1 MPKHK
6 SLKIKLLILFV
17 ICAGFTL
24 KQKLSAQSIKLSGT
38 VYDYFNKK
46 PLDAVTV
53 QTSSGYRTITDSTGK
68 FAITITKKDSVWF
81 SYLSKNTQRYPIDT
95 IADLSNFEVALY
107 VAVNW
112 LPAVK
117 VRNSNYTY
125 DSLQNRL
132 EYAKVFNFK
141 KPGLKFSS
149 SSSSPSSY
157 VPGSVT
163 AGLDLD
169 EIINMFRFKRNREL
183 LSMQERLLQQE
194 HDKYIN
200 HRFTKYLAHKLTSL
214 TGRSLDSFLL
224 IYRPSYEL
232 LVTMNDIE
240 LGYYIQ
246 QCYKLYEQK
255 NKMDNSLIL
264 KKEEE

>member
-1 MPKHK
+1 
-6 SLKIKLLILFV
+6 LKIRLLILF
-17 ICAGFTL
+17 AFWASFTL
-24 KQKLSAQSIKLSGT
+24 PQKLNAQNIKLSGA

-53 QTSSGYRTITDSTGK
+53 LTSSGSRTITDSTGK
-68 FAITITKKDSVWF
+68 FALTVTEKDSVWF
-81 SYLSKNTQRYPIDT
+81 SYLSKNTQKYSVDT
-95 IADLSNFEVALY
+95 ITDLSNFEIALY
-107 VAVNW
+107 VAANW

-169 EIINMFRFKRNREL
+169 EIINMFRFKRNRQL
-183 LSMQERLLQQE
+183 LSMQERLIAQE

-200 HRFTKYLAHKLTSL
+200 HRFTKYLTHKLTSL
-214 TGRSLDSFLL
+214 TGPSLDTFMS
-224 IYRPSYEL
+224 IYRPSYDL
-232 LVTMNDIE
+232 LVAMNDIE

-255 NKMDNSLIL
+255 NKINNSLIL
-264 KKEEE
+264 KKEE

>member
-1 MPKHK
+1 
-6 SLKIKLLILFV
+6 LKIKLLIFFF
-17 ICAGFTL
+17 ICAGFIL
-24 KQKLSAQSIKLSGT
+24 QQNLRAQSIKLNGT
-38 VYDYFNKK
+38 VYDHFNKK

-53 QTSSGYRTITDSTGK
+53 QTSSGSKTITDSTGK
-68 FAITITKKDSVWF
+68 FAITVTEKDSIWF
-81 SYLSKNTQRYPIDT
+81 SYLSKNTQKYPIDT
-95 IADLSNFEVALY
+95 ISDLSNFEIALY
-107 VAVNW
+107 VAANW

-141 KPGLKFSS
+141 KPGFKFSS
-149 SSSSPSSY
+149 SSSSPSTY

-169 EIINMFRFKRNREL
+169 EIINMFRFKRNRQL
-183 LSMQERLLQQE
+183 LSMQERLIEQE
-194 HDKYIN
+194 HDKHIN
-200 HRFTKYLAHKLTSL
+200 HRFAKYLTHKLTSL
-214 TGRSLDSFLL
+214 TSSSLDTFMS
-224 IYRPSYEL
+224 IYKPSYES

-246 QCYKLYEQK
+246 QCYKLYEEK
-255 NKMDNSLIL
+255 NRIDNSLIL

>member
-1 MPKHK
+1 
-6 SLKIKLLILFV
+6 LQIKLLILFF
-17 ICAGFTL
+17 ICVGFILQQNL
-24 KQKLSAQSIKLSGT
+24 KAQSIKLSGT
-38 VYDYFNKK
+38 VYDHFNKK

-53 QTSSGYRTITDSTGK
+53 QTSSGSKTITDSTGK
-68 FAITITKKDSVWF
+68 FAITVTKKDSVWF
-81 SYLSKNTQRYPIDT
+81 SFLAKNTQKYPVDT
-95 IADLSNFEVALY
+95 ISDPTNFEVALY
-107 VAVNW
+107 VAANW

-117 VRNSNYTY
+117 VRNSNYTF

-169 EIINMFRFKRNREL
+169 ELINMFRFKRNRQL
-183 LSMQERLLQQE
+183 LSMQERLIEEE
-194 HDKYIN
+194 HNKYIN
-200 HRFTKYLAHKLTSL
+200 HRFTKYLAQKLTSL
-214 TGRSLDSFLL
+214 SGSSLDTFMTMW
-224 IYRPSYEL
+224 RPSYEL
-232 LVTMNDIE
+232 LLTMNDLE

-255 NKMDNSLIL
+255 NKTDNSLFL
-264 KKEEE
+264 KKEEK

>member
-1 MPKHK
+1 LV
-6 SLKIKLLILFV
+6 LKTKLLIFFFIGVGL
-17 ICAGFTL
+17 IL
-24 KQKLSAQSIKLSGT
+24 PQKLRPQSIKLSGA

-53 QTSSGYRTITDSTGK
+53 LTSSGSKAITDSTGK
-68 FAITITKKDSVWF
+68 FAIIVTQKDSVWF
-81 SYLSKNTQRYPIDT
+81 SYLSKNTQKYPVDT
-95 IADLSNFEVALY
+95 ISDLSNFEVALY
-107 VAVNW
+107 VAANW

-132 EYAKVFNFK
+132 EYAKAFNFK
-141 KPGLKFSS
+141 KPGLKLSS

-157 VPGSVT
+157 IPGSVT

-169 EIINMFRFKRNREL
+169 ELINMFRFKRNRQL
-183 LSMQERLLQQE
+183 LSMQERLIKEE
-194 HDKYIN
+194 HNKYIN
-200 HRFTKYLAHKLTSL
+200 HRFTKYLVQKLTSL
-214 TGRSLDSFLL
+214 SGSSLDTFIT
-224 IYRPSYEL
+224 IYRPSYDL
-232 LVTMNDIE
+232 LVTLNDLE

-246 QCYKLYEQK
+246 QCYKLYKQNDSAE
-255 NKMDNSLIL
+255 NLFL